1 MARARDGFSKP
12 KIARYTK
19 NSDGTV
25 SYSNYQPLAMGVSV
39 DLSITTSDNVKFRAD
54 NVDAISA
61 PAKFTGGT
69 ATFALTEPES
79 EVDNFV
85 FGLGTPDSDGGVNF
99 DESMNPPDVGLGY
112 IIRYLESD
120 GTHTY
125 RPIVLYKAK
134 GVWDA
139 EAAQTEG
146 DSINME
152 ATNYKFNLFRS
163 DAAGHAWRYRGGF
176 LESEEAAEAV
186 LAAKLGGTTQQ
197 GGQTQQGGNT
207 QEH

>member
-1 MARARDGFSKP
+1 MSRARDGFSKP
-12 KIARYTK
+12 KIAKYTK

-25 SYSNYQPLAMGVSV
+25 TYSQYQTLAMGVSV

-61 PAKFTGGT
+61 PAKFQSGT
-69 ATFALTEPES
+69 ATFGLTEPEND
-79 EVDNFV
+79 VDAFV
-85 FGLGTPDSDGGVNF
+85 FGLGTPDSDGGVDF
-99 DESMNPPDVGLGY
+99 GDSMNPPDVGLGY

-134 GVWDA
+134 AVWDA

-176 LESEEAAEAV
+176 LESEEAAEAI

-197 GGQTQQGGNT
+197 GGQIQQ
-207 QEH
+207 

>member
-69 ATFALTEPES
+69 ATFALTEPEND
-79 EVDNFV
+79 VDAFV
-85 FGLGTPDSDGGVNF
+85 FGLGEPDSDGGVNF
-99 DESMNPPDVGLGY
+99 DESMNPPEVGLGY

-125 RPIVLYKAK
+125 RPIVLNKAK
-134 GVWDA
+134 AVWDSEQA
-139 EAAQTEG
+139 ETEG
-146 DSINME
+146 DTINMS
-152 ATNYKFNLFRS
+152 ATNYKFNLLRS
-163 DAAGHAWRYRGGF
+163 DAPGHPWRYRGGF

-197 GGQTQQGGNT
+197 GGQTQ
-207 QEH
+207 EP